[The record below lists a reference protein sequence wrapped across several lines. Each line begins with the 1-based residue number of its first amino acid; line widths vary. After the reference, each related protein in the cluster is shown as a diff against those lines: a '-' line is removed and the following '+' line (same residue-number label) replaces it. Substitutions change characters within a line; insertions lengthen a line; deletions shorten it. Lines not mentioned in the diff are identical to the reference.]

1 MAKSFRLKFPPNLLK
16 HKKEKVIK

>member
-16 HKKEKVIK
+16 HKKEKVI